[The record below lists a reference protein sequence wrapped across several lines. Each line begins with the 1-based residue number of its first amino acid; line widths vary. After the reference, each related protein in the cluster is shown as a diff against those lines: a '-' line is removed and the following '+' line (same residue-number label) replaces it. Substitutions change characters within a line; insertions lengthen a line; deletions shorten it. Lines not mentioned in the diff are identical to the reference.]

1 MERAWE
7 DESPAVKFMRRLV
20 RDRAVEFMRCPE
32 YLLPL
37 RFDYDQAKSDQK
49 LFGHIWEEYGTNVF
63 QLIAEAHGENWDAE
77 DEEKQ
82 MYARAA
88 PTQKKEV
95 AITQRAQPQND
106 DLVTTREAGPR
117 ERLDELQ
124 GKPEA
129 RVVVVEEDEGKGIE
143 IGKDGGLSAPAKAEA
158 EAAPEEEGGRRRE
171 DFYRRAGG
179 GSPS

>member
-7 DESPAVKFMRRLV
+7 DDGPAAKFMRRLV
-20 RDRAVEFMRCPE
+20 RERAVEFMRSPD

-37 RFDYDQAKSDQK
+37 RFDYERARRDQK
-49 LFGHIWEEYGTNVF
+49 HFGHIWEEYGTNVYR
-63 QLIAEAHGENWDAE
+63 LIAEAHGENWDAE

-82 MYARAA
+82 MYASRAA
-88 PTQKKEV
+88 PTKKKEV

-129 RVVVVEEDEGKGIE
+129 RVVVVEEDEGQGIE
-143 IGKDGGLSAPAKAEA
+143 IGKGGGSAPAKAEA